1 MRTLWRLALPIVAA
15 TAAAA
20 LVIGTGFSHGKPR
33 PSAKTWTTV
42 FKSPISIEGLTVD
55 HKGNLYVPQR
65 GGTAGCS
72 IVRIDSEGGADQAG
86 VTVARMNPPCNPAG
100 LAFGPDGRLYLTGF
114 GAAGDEIG
122 VVRPSDADPANP
134 PVATGFATGT
144 PGANGVAF
152 DDDGNLYVSDGVT
165 SQGRVF
171 RVGPSGGAATVLFR
185 VPPMAN
191 SAGVGRQNQTLQP
204 PASGAPAAT
213 QGIVANGLAFD
224 KDGSLFVADTA
235 RGALWRVKLSRR
247 GALRA
252 PTGCDATYT
261 ADTLCLDALFVQHPA
276 LEGADGIGL
285 DRDGKIWVD
294 ANERNAI
301 VVVDRRG
308 NVSEFFRNPADT
320 GNLRNAG
327 PLEFPT
333 SPVLAGRRFC
343 TTSSD
348 GNRRDNSPNSAGE
361 ASPASAVVGKV
372 SCLDQRLK
380 VRGLRLPVD

>member
-1 MRTLWRLALPIVAA
+1 MRTTWRIALPIVAA
-15 TAAAA
+15 VVAAGLA
-20 LVIGTGFSHGKPR
+20 IGTALGHGKPR
-33 PSAKTWTTV
+33 STQKTWTTV
-42 FKSPISIEGLTVD
+42 FESPILIEGLTVD
-55 HKGNLYVPQR
+55 DDGNLYVPQR

-72 IVRIDSEGGADQAG
+72 IIRIDAEGGADQAG

-100 LAFGPDGRLYLTGF
+100 LAFGPDGRLYLSGF

-122 VVRPSDADPANP
+122 RVRPDSTSP

-144 PGANGVAF
+144 PGANGLAF
-152 DDDGNLYVSDGVT
+152 DEDGNLYVSDGGT
-165 SQGRVF
+165 AQGRVF

-191 SAGVGRQNQTLQP
+191 SAGVGRQNQALQP
-204 PASGAPAAT
+204 PVSGAPPAT

-224 KDGSLFVADTA
+224 KDGDLFVADTA
-235 RGALWRVKLSRR
+235 RGALWRVELSGR
-247 GALRA
+247 GELRT
-252 PTGCDATYT
+252 PTGCDVTYT

-276 LEGADGIGL
+276 LDGADGIAL
-285 DRDGKIWVD
+285 DRDGTVWVD
-294 ANERNAI
+294 PNERNSI
-301 VVVDRRG
+301 VTVDRRG
-308 NVSEFFRNPADT
+308 DVDEFFRNPVDAA
-320 GNLRNAG
+320 NLRNGG

-348 GNRRDNSPNSAGE
+348 GNRRDNSPNTAGE
-361 ASPASAVVGKV
+361 AAPATAVVGKV

-380 VRGLRLPVD
+380 ASGLSLPVD